1 MRQAAGRY
9 RRSKLIAAKAAN
21 DIFPARDSGESF
33 ADLHQKAVA
42 ARMAEPIVNGFET
55 IEIDKNKRDLLLL
68 GAGGVKRNAS
78 CLNSARRLG
87 SWVSSSVDECSSSA
101 TFAACSCCTVVS
113 FPRSG
118 NELREQ
124 AHDLFAFEVIRL
136 LLPAGGAEGAEQ
148 RAVGRR
154 TGMLKSSDSQLRA
167 AMQECQRLATSL
179 LNVH

>member
-1 MRQAAGRY
+1 
-9 RRSKLIAAKAAN
+9 
-21 DIFPARDSGESF
+21 
-33 ADLHQKAVA
+33 
-42 ARMAEPIVNGFET
+42 MAEPIVNGFET
-55 IEIDKNKRDLLLL
+55 IEIDKISETCCCWAR
-68 GAGGVKRNAS
+68 AEAKRNAS

-101 TFAACSCCTVVS
+101 TFAACSCCTGCLFHVV
-113 FPRSG
+113 G
-118 NELREQ
+118 NELRKQ

-148 RAVGRR
+148 RAVGGGREC
-154 TGMLKSSDSQLRA
+154 LKVAIPSSRA